1 MVLVGQREG
10 KGRPG
15 RFRSRGE
22 YNIKT
27 DLQKMGWGAWT
38 GLIWLKEQVA
48 GCCECGNERSCSI
61 KYVGITDK
69 LSLSRRTV
77 LATVSE
83 LS

>member
-27 DLQKMGWGAWT
+27 DLQKVGWGAWT

-48 GCCECGNERSCSI
+48 GCCKCGNER
-61 KYVGITDK
+61 
-69 LSLSRRTV
+69 
-77 LATVSE
+77 
-83 LS
+83 